1 VRAFKPV
8 ASAMAVA
15 MALAAGTAV
24 HAAPSEVNAD
34 VFYTNAREL
43 MGKGMAAMFDKR
55 ARPMMAQMKD
65 AATLAKA
72 ENEAATA
79 RGKPIYC
86 VPDAARKKGMSA
98 DMVVEKIGRLPQAQ
112 RKAST
117 LRQAWRAVLIRDYPC
132 R

>member
-1 VRAFKPV
+1 
-8 ASAMAVA
+8 
-15 MALAAGTAV
+15 MALAVGTTA
-24 HAAPSEVNAD
+24 HAAPSEINAD

-55 ARPMMAQMKD
+55 AKPMVAQMKD
-65 AATLAKA
+65 AATLVKA

-79 RGKPIYC
+79 RGRPIYC
-86 VPDAARKKGMSA
+86 VPDAARKKGMSP